1 MTIHWGIIGCGDV
14 ARKRVA
20 AAIQADPHSELVAA
34 CRRDEGQLNEF
45 CDQFGVPHR
54 YLHDTDLIKNDQI
67 DAVYIAT
74 PVSLHLPQTLA
85 SLAAGKHVLV
95 EKPMAMTTTE
105 CQQMETE
112 AHAAQ
117 KVLSVAFYRRYYPAY
132 RRIKQILADGTL
144 GDLLAVNIVT
154 SAPLGMAPGED
165 GYWRVL
171 LEHGGGGPL
180 MDVGSHRLDLLL
192 DLLGPVKSVKAET
205 SRVAADYESENVAT
219 LALTFRGGVQCALQC
234 LFGAAVDPDVFT
246 LVGTRGTLDATP
258 LNTGTLRLSTAEGTT
273 EEKLPPADNFSAP
286 LIADFVSAIQN
297 VHDPLVTAKHAIE
310 VNEVMERAY
319 RSARG

>member
-1 MTIHWGIIGCGDV
+1 MSIHWGIIGCGDV
-14 ARKRVA
+14 AKKRVA
-20 AAIQADPHSELVAA
+20 AAIQADPESRLIAA
-34 CRRDEGQLNEF
+34 CRRDEQQLNEF
-45 CDQFGVPHR
+45 CDRFEISHR
-54 YLHDTDLIKNDQI
+54 YLHDVDLLKNDQI

-85 SLAAGKHVLV
+85 ALEAGKHVLV
-95 EKPMAMTTTE
+95 EKPMAMTTAE
-105 CQQMETE
+105 CQQMEEE

-117 KVLSVAFYRRYYPAY
+117 KVLSVAFYRRFYPAY
-132 RRIKQILADGTL
+132 RRIKQIVAEGTL

-154 SAPLGMAPGED
+154 SAPLDMAPGED

-205 SRVAADYESENVAT
+205 SKVAVDYESENVAT
-219 LALTFRGGVQCALQC
+219 LALSFGGGVQCGLQC

-246 LVGTRGTLDATP
+246 MVGTRGTLDVTP
-258 LNTGTLRLSTAEGTT
+258 LNEGTLRLTTAEGTT
-273 EEKLPPADNFSAP
+273 EEKLPPAENFSGP
-286 LIADFVSAIQN
+286 LIADFVSAIEQ
-297 VHDPLVTAKHAIE
+297 VRDPLVTAKHAIA
-310 VNEVMERAY
+310 VNQVMEQAY